1 MVSIVSRFRALWAN
15 LFRREGIE
23 RELDAEVG
31 GYARLL
37 EEENMRQGMKPEEA
51 HRAARLE
58 LGGAEQVKEE
68 VRGVRAGAWLEALW
82 QDLRFAVRVLRKNP
96 GFTVVAVLT
105 LAIGIGAN
113 VGVFSVVNGVLL
125 NPLPYP
131 HPEQLVALHES
142 KPNFATGSIP
152 FLNFQ
157 DWRKENRT
165 FSGMILSRGFSYN
178 LTGSGEPERL
188 QARLV
193 SAPFFSVLGVN
204 PLIGRDFAPGED
216 SIGAAPY
223 VMISASLWQRKFGAS
238 PGVLGRPL
246 RLDDRDY
253 TIIGVV
259 PASFDLFTR
268 SFNNVDLYVP
278 LGQWSNKA
286 IQYRGAGLGLHGFGR
301 LKPGVTIEQARADM
315 AGVTNTL
322 ASEYPDVDKD
332 TGASIIPLRQEMLG
346 SVRPILLILLG
357 AVVFVLLIACVNV
370 GNLLLARANGRS
382 REVAIRGAL
391 GAGAGRLIRQ
401 LLTESVLLSLIG
413 AGLGLAIATWGTR
426 AVLRVLPMNLPRASE
441 VGLDGSVLAFTFGL
455 SLLCGILFGLA
466 PALKITRSDL
476 HATLKEGGRGSSGA
490 KHRAQGV
497 FVALEMAMALVLLI
511 GAGLMIRSLSAL
523 WSVNPGFQADGVLH
537 FGLSYPVSLAKAP
550 LDTIRATL
558 RETELRFAAVPG
570 VSSVSLSWGALPM
583 WTEDDEGFWLQGQP
597 KPASESDMY
606 GYLDYIVGPDYLKTM
621 HIPLLRGRFF
631 TSHDDTHAPT
641 VVVIDESLARQYFGD
656 QDPIGR
662 RLEFETRPTEAEIV
676 GVVGHVKQWGLD
688 GDAKQKLQA
697 QIYLPML
704 QQDGLVMPLIVPG
717 VDVVVRCATTAAAC
731 FDGLRRANSDMNAE
745 QVIYGFD
752 SMNEIIAGSLAERRF
767 SMILLGA
774 FAACALVLAM
784 IGVYGVMSYSV
795 GRRTNEI
802 GIRIALGAPRS
813 NVFRLVLGE
822 GLRLAAI
829 GAAAGIVCA
838 LLLARLLSSLLFGIS
853 AHDPLTFAA
862 VAVLLG
868 AVAALAC
875 WIPAYRAMRVD
886 PMVALRHE

>member
-1 MVSIVSRFRALWAN
+1 LFSILSRFRALWAN
-15 LFRREGIE
+15 LFRRERIE
-23 RELDAEVG
+23 HELDAEVG

-58 LGGAEQVKEE
+58 LGGSEQVKEE

-157 DWRKENRT
+157 NWRKENRT

-204 PLIGRDFAPGED
+204 PVIGRDFAPGED

-223 VMISASLWQRKFGAS
+223 VMISSSLWQRKFGAS
-238 PGVLGRPL
+238 PGILGRSL

-259 PASFDLFTR
+259 PAGFDLFTR

-301 LKPGVTIEQARADM
+301 LRPGVTIEQARADM
-315 AGVTNTL
+315 AGVTNAL

-370 GNLLLARANGRS
+370 GNLLLARANG
-382 REVAIRGAL
+382 
-391 GAGAGRLIRQ
+391 
-401 LLTESVLLSLIG
+401 

-441 VGLDGSVLAFTFGL
+441 VGLDGRVLAFTFGL

-466 PALKITRSDL
+466 PAVKIARSDL

-550 LDTIRATL
+550 LETIRATL
-558 RETELRFAAVPG
+558 RETESRFAAVPG

-583 WTEDDEGFWLQGQP
+583 WAEDDEGFWLQGQP

-641 VVVIDESLARQYFGD
+641 VVVIDESLARQYFGN

-662 RLEFETRPTEAEIV
+662 RLEFETRPTEAEII

-717 VDVVVRCATTAAAC
+717 VDVVVRCATTAATC

-802 GIRIALGAPRS
+802 GMRIALGAPRG

-829 GAAAGIVCA
+829 GAVAGIVCA